1 MPHLH
6 RHDLQSRKAGACSDG
21 KGNKISEEVL
31 VFAAEEGHVSLLTR
45 AVATVHQHYHRHLKV
60 ESFKS
65 LLRKDGNSGILTS
78 ATAGWIG
85 FLRGFSGVLQERVG
99 ASIVELLASAWV
111 QNFVQAP
118 PPLSLWGSRLFVSF
132 AKDEESLR
140 SLAADS
146 RELETFRQ
154 VLSTMRAFLQVSQ
167 ARGSNIWEELGKA
180 EDILQKLLA
189 EEQGRAL
196 TRALWQT
203 ATS

>member
-1 MPHLH
+1 MGCILKELLKKSIDDGFCTGLTYDVLFTSFTLVSHC
-6 RHDLQSRKAGACSDG
+6 LQ
-21 KGNKISEEVL
+21 
-31 VFAAEEGHVSLLTR
+31 VSLLTR

-65 LLRKDGNSGILTS
+65 LLRKDGAKGILTS

-132 AKDEESLR
+132 AADEESLTL
-140 SLAADS
+140 LAADS

-154 VLSTMRAFLQVSQ
+154 VVNTMRGFLQASQ
-167 ARGSNIWEELGKA
+167 GRKCSWEELGKA